1 MNRKL
6 SLYILI
12 IPVMIALLGCGLTL
26 PWEIAQQE
34 PTLSPSP
41 TPTPIV
47 IVVTPTPVPTPTEPT
62 PVVIVVTATPA
73 TELPEAPAGLDVA
86 EQRVIAIYQRTS
98 PAVVNI
104 TTRILRQSF
113 FWGVYP
119 EEGSG
124 SGFVW
129 DREGHIITN
138 YHVIEDAQTVEVS
151 FGEEVMLTAE
161 IVGVDPPNDLA
172 VLRVEALPESVEPV
186 SLGSSADLLVGQTAI
201 AIGNPFGQFERT
213 MTIGVISALNRTLE
227 VEDRV
232 LRRVIQTD
240 AAINRGNSGGPLLD
254 SQGRVIGVNT
264 VVYSGAENIGFAV
277 PIDTVKRVVP
287 ELIANGRY
295 RHPWLGAVGYDITPA
310 LAEMLD
316 LPVEQGLLVAQ
327 LYRDSPAVRAGLQG
341 ATEEV
346 ILRNRRV
353 YVGGDVITAIDGRPL
368 RAWEDL
374 YSYLEL
380 ETHVG
385 QTVELSIWRGD
396 EQLTLTAELAEE

>member
-6 SLYILI
+6 SLYTLMIL
-12 IPVMIALLGCGLTL
+12 VMIALLGCGLTL
-26 PWEIAQQE
+26 PWEITQQE
-34 PTLSPSP
+34 PTP
-41 TPTPIV
+41 TPHPTPI
-47 IVVTPTPVPTPTEPT
+47 PNPTEPT

-73 TELPEAPAGLDVA
+73 TGVTEMPAGLDVA

-104 TTRILRQSF
+104 TTKILRQSF

-151 FGEEVMLTAE
+151 FGEDVMLPAE

-172 VLRVEALPESVEPV
+172 VLRVEALPESVEPIP
-186 SLGSSADLLVGQTAI
+186 LGSSADLLVGQTAI

-213 MTIGVISALNRTLE
+213 LTIGVISALNRTLE

-264 VVYSGAENIGFAV
+264 VIYSGAENIGFAV
-277 PIDTVKRVVP
+277 PMDTVKRVVP

-295 RHPWLGAVGYDITPA
+295 PHPWLGALGYDITPA

-316 LPVEQGLLVAQ
+316 LPVEQGLLIAQ
-327 LYRDSPAVRAGLQG
+327 LYRGSPAVGAGLQG

-346 ILRNRRV
+346 TLRNRRV
-353 YVGGDVITAIDGRPL
+353 YVGGDIIVGIDGQPL
-368 RAWEDL
+368 HTWEDL

>member
-6 SLYILI
+6 SLYTLMIL
-12 IPVMIALLGCGLTL
+12 VMIALLGCGLTL
-26 PWEIAQQE
+26 PWEITQQE
-34 PTLSPSP
+34 PTP
-41 TPTPIV
+41 TPHPTPI
-47 IVVTPTPVPTPTEPT
+47 PNPTEPT

-73 TELPEAPAGLDVA
+73 TGVTEMPAGLDVA

-104 TTRILRQSF
+104 TTKILRQSF

-151 FGEEVMLTAE
+151 FGEDVMLPAE

-172 VLRVEALPESVEPV
+172 VLRVEALPESVEPIL
-186 SLGSSADLLVGQTAI
+186 LGSSADLLVGQTAI

-213 MTIGVISALNRTLE
+213 LTIGVISALNRTLE

-264 VVYSGAENIGFAV
+264 VIYSGAENIGFAV
-277 PIDTVKRVVP
+277 PMDTVKRVVP

-295 RHPWLGAVGYDITPA
+295 PHPWLGALGYDITPA

-316 LPVEQGLLVAQ
+316 LPVEQGLLIAQ
-327 LYRDSPAVRAGLQG
+327 LYRGSPAVGAGLQG

-346 ILRNRRV
+346 TLRNRRV
-353 YVGGDVITAIDGRPL
+353 YVGGDIIVGIDGQPL
-368 RAWEDL
+368 HTWEDL

>member
-1 MNRKL
+1 MSRKL

-12 IPVMIALLGCGLTL
+12 VLVTMALLGCGLTL
-26 PWEIAQQE
+26 PWETGQRE
-34 PTLSPSP
+34 PTPLP

-47 IVVTPTPVPTPTEPT
+47 IVVRPTPAPSLT

-73 TELPEAPAGLDVA
+73 PGPPEVPASLDVG

-98 PAVVNI
+98 PAVVHI
-104 TTRILRQSF
+104 TTTILWQSF
-113 FWGVYP
+113 FGGVYP

-129 DREGHIITN
+129 DREGHILTN
-138 YHVIEDAQTVEVS
+138 YHVIEDAQTIEVS
-151 FGEEVMLTAE
+151 FGEEVVMPADV
-161 IVGVDPPNDLA
+161 VGVDPPNDLA
-172 VLRVEALPESVEPV
+172 VLRVDTLPEGVEPIL
-186 SLGSSADLLVGQTAI
+186 LGSSEDLQVGQTAM

-213 MTIGVISALNRTLE
+213 LTIGVISALNRTLE

-264 VVYSGAENIGFAV
+264 VIYSGAENIGFAV
-277 PIDTVKRVVP
+277 PVDTVKRVVP
-287 ELIANGRY
+287 ELIAHGRY
-295 RHPWLGAVGYDITPA
+295 RHAWLGALGYNITPT

-327 LYRDSPAVRAGLQG
+327 LYRNSPAVRAGLRG

-346 ILRNRRV
+346 LLRNRRV
-353 YVGGDVITAIDGRPL
+353 YTGGDIITTIDGRPL

-385 QTVELSIWRGD
+385 QTVELDIWRGD
-396 EQLTLTAELAEE
+396 QQFTLTVELAEEPMGL

>member
-6 SLYILI
+6 SLYILMI
-12 IPVMIALLGCGLTL
+12 LVMIALLGCGLTL
-26 PWEIAQQE
+26 PWEITQQA
-34 PTLSPSP
+34 PTPSP
-41 TPTPIV
+41 NPTSTPIV
-47 IVVTPTPVPTPTEPT
+47 IVVTPTPMPNPTEPT

-73 TELPEAPAGLDVA
+73 TGLPEVPAGLDVA

-104 TTRILRQSF
+104 TTKILRQSF

-151 FGEEVMLTAE
+151 FGEDVMLPAE

-172 VLRVEALPESVEPV
+172 VLRVEALPESVEPIP
-186 SLGSSADLLVGQTAI
+186 LGSSADLLVGQTAI

-264 VVYSGAENIGFAV
+264 VIYSGAENIGFAV
-277 PIDTVKRVVP
+277 PMETVKRVVP

-295 RHPWLGAVGYDITPA
+295 RHPWLGALGYDITPA

-316 LPVEQGLLVAQ
+316 LPMEQGLLVAQ
-327 LYRDSPAVRAGLQG
+327 LYRGSPAVRAGLQG

-353 YVGGDVITAIDGRPL
+353 YVGGDIIVAIDGQPL
-368 RAWEDL
+368 RTWEDL
-374 YSYLEL
+374 FSYLEL